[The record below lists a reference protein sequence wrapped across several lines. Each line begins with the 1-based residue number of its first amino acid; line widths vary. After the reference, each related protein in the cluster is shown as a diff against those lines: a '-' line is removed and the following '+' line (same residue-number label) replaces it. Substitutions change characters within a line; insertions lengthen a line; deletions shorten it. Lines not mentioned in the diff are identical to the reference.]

1 VRRYE
6 DGPAHVR
13 GWIEVSES
21 GAALVLRIGGE
32 LDAASRKSIEPEVR
46 AATESA
52 ASVVIDLEA
61 LTFCDSSGVAMF
73 IAAHESAKACATTLG
88 IRHVRPP
95 VRRVFEIAHLDSLIE
110 LIE

>member
-1 VRRYE
+1 MRLE

-21 GAALVLRIGGE
+21 GTSLVLRIGGE
-32 LDAASRKSIEPEVR
+32 LDAASRTSIEPEVM
-46 AATESA
+46 AATMSA
-52 ASVVIDLEA
+52 SSVIIDLDA
-61 LTFCDSSGVAMF
+61 MTFCDSSGIAMF
-73 IAAHESAKACATTLG
+73 IAAHENAKARATALA

-95 VRRVFEIAHLDSLIE
+95 VRRVFEIANLDSLIE